1 MRVHN
6 SSCNSL
12 NKHEMSLSAYNPCVS
27 WRDLVPVKNTLR
39 VFFVVLVLSSALTA
53 STGWAQMVR
62 VLLCLI

>member
-1 MRVHN
+1 
-6 SSCNSL
+6 
-12 NKHEMSLSAYNPCVS
+12 MSLSAYNPCVS

-53 STGWAQMVR
+53 LTASTGWAQMVR